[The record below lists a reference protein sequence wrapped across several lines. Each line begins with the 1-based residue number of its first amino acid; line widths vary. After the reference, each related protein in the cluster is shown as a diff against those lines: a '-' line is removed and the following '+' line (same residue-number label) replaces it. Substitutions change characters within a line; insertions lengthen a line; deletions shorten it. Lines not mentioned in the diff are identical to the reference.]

1 MKQNYPS
8 FSRKSYSI
16 FSDIYAILTVGK
28 TLNKNKYMKH
38 TKPGFEIIESSF
50 GSSFYYSKYGEKL
63 NNTAH
68 IWHYHPEIEMVFV
81 NGGSGKRQIGSH
93 LSYYT
98 DGDLILIG
106 SNLPHCGFTD
116 DSTGNKN
123 ETVIQMKP
131 DFLGSDFLN
140 LQETKYISELFNK
153 AKGGIAFG
161 PDTIKAVGKR
171 IEMMDHQPPF
181 ERLLSLLTVLKEL
194 ENAKDYKILNASG
207 FSMEMQAQDNDR
219 INMIFNYVKD
229 HFHEEIIL
237 DEVAEMASMTTPS
250 FCRYFK
256 KTTKKT
262 FTKFVNEYRIVHA
275 AKLLAEKQTSIANI
289 SYESGFYN
297 FSHFNKLF
305 KEFTGKSAS
314 EYRKELKS
322 VLK

>member
-1 MKQNYPS
+1 MSKKQ
-8 FSRKSYSI
+8 I
-16 FSDIYAILTVGK
+16 
-28 TLNKNKYMKH
+28 KH
-38 TKPGFEIIESSF
+38 LKPGLEVIESSF
-50 GSSFYYSKYGEKL
+50 GSSFYYSKYAENL
-63 NNTAH
+63 NNKAH

-116 DSTGNKN
+116 NNTGNKN

-131 DFLGSDFLN
+131 DFLGADFLH
-140 LQETKYISELFNK
+140 LQETKFIPALFNK

-161 PDTIKAVGKR
+161 AETKKTVGKR
-171 IEMMDHQPPF
+171 IEMMDNQPPF
-181 ERLLSLLTVLKEL
+181 ERLLTLLSVLKDL
-194 ENAKDYKILNASG
+194 EKANDYVILNAAG
-207 FSMEMQAQDNDR
+207 FSMEMQVQDNDR
-219 INMIFNYVKD
+219 INMVFNYIKD
-229 HFHEEIIL
+229 HFQEEIDL
-237 DEVAEMASMTTPS
+237 TAVSEMASMTTPS

-256 KTTKKT
+256 RITKKT
-262 FTKFVNEYRIVHA
+262 FTRFVNEYRVVHA

-289 SYESGFYN
+289 SYESGFHN

-314 EYRKELKS
+314 EYRKTIRS
-322 VLK
+322 VFK